1 MLRTSARLALALVA
15 IASSLG
21 LPTATAATA
30 GTITIGS
37 KCLDDADFGTANGTV
52 IQLFTCNG
60 SSAQSWTWNDDGTVR
75 VFGKC
80 LDITGASDA
89 TGALVQLYTCVPG
102 VPQQLFKH
110 LPDQTIYSVKS
121 GKCLAVQGGAFV
133 NLARIGLA
141 PCNPAEAAQRWG
153 AATAPPPKYNL
164 SSGAAVQYTR
174 PDDTPASTFIDKD
187 GKFYYQQAHALYGA
201 DEGRKWSFYTGAD
214 FDSTTLSPIS
224 SAVNPANSQDRND
237 DTTWRCNNSPTGLE
251 STSAPAGSGYS
262 QRNYCDLSGVWVD
275 PDTGD
280 WYGLVHN
287 EFTPQPFGDGMHYDS
302 IDYAVSKNQGRTWT
316 IVDHAIT
323 SPYSTARGD
332 TAQYPASTYY
342 YGDGDQRLFV
352 DYASGYFYAFYA
364 SRVLNKSG
372 GGAVWLQHVA
382 RAPISGKMARN
393 SWKKWY
399 AGAWQTPGVGGAE
412 SNIIP
417 AEGLGSGYTATD
429 YKPTTTGKVQDQ
441 VKQGSLPDN
450 SQLAVMNVAWSA
462 YLGKYIGTPQN
473 NVAQA
478 TDTKTPLHFYA
489 TDDLATQKWT
499 DIGSVADQ
507 PSGAWYRWMLDSG
520 NRTSSTIV
528 GKTFRSYCS
537 FYCSTYS
544 GEYADIT
551 ITPKTSADLPTAP
564 VNASTSYQVRS
575 ASGQFLT
582 QSGSGV
588 TSTPT
593 SSTSSAQR
601 WKFTPTGDGFF
612 TVTNAGSGQA
622 LSVAAGDGGRAW
634 SAAIALT
641 SGGSGAVRQW
651 SIQEVR
657 NSPAV
662 SGPSVGTGSYRLV
675 NRHSGLAISLN
686 GQSALTAPQRSQDT
700 QLLTF
705 G

>member
-15 IASSLG
+15 ITSTLG
-21 LPTATAATA
+21 VPTATAATA

-60 SSAQSWTWNDDGTVR
+60 SSAQAWTWNDDGTVR

-102 VPQQLFKH
+102 VPQQLFKY
-110 LPDQTIYSVKS
+110 LPDQTIYSVRS

-141 PCNPAEAAQRWG
+141 PCNPGEAAQRWG

-164 SSGAAVQYTR
+164 TSGAAVQYTR
-174 PDDTPASTFIDKD
+174 PDDTPAATFVDKD

-201 DEGRKWSFYTGAD
+201 DEERKWSFYTGAD
-214 FDSTTLSPIS
+214 FDSSALSSIS
-224 SAVNPANSQDRND
+224 NV
-237 DTTWRCNNSPTGLE
+237 DTTARCNNSPTGLE
-251 STSAPAGSGYS
+251 STWAPAGSGYS

-302 IDYAVSKNQGRTWT
+302 IDTAVSKDQGRTWT
-316 IVDHAIT
+316 ITDHAIT
-323 SPYSTARGD
+323 SPYSTARND
-332 TAQYPASTYY
+332 TTQFPAATYY

-364 SRVLNKSG
+364 SRALNKSG

-382 RAPISGKMARN
+382 RAPITGKMARS

-399 AGAWQTPGVGGAE
+399 DGAWQTPGVGGAE

-429 YKPTTTGKVQDQ
+429 YKPATAGNVQDQ
-441 VKQGSLPDN
+441 VQQGKLPDN

-507 PSGAWYRWMLDSG
+507 PSGAWYRWLLDSG

-551 ITPKTSADLPTAP
+551 ITPKSSADLPTAP
-564 VNASTSYQVRS
+564 VTAGTPYQIRS
-575 ASGQFLT
+575 ASNQYLI
-582 QSGSGV
+582 QSGSSV
-588 TSTPT
+588 TT
-593 SSTSSAQR
+593 SSTSSTQR

-612 TVTNAGSGQA
+612 TITNASSGQA
-622 LSVAAGDGGRAW
+622 LSVPAGDAGRAW
-634 SAAIALT
+634 NAGLT
-641 SGGSGAVRQW
+641 LGGAGTVGQW
-651 SIQEVR
+651 SIQQVKT
-657 NSPAV
+657 SPAP
-662 SGPSVGTGSYRLV
+662 SGPSTPTGSYRLI
-675 NRHSGLAISLN
+675 NRHSGLALN
-686 GQSALTAPQRSQDT
+686 LSTQTAQTTPQRTAQDT